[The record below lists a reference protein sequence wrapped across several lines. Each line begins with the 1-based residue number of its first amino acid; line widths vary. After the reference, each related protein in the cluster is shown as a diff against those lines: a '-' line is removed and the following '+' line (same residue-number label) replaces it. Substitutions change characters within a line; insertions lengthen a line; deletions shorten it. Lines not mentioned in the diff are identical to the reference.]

1 MFQIFPFII
10 FFRLLRKL
18 FYFFLTFSFFSD
30 FFFRFTGFHRQAWG
44 YSISCTPS
52 SIIMFDLFNF
62 NAPSYKAS
70 IVFQDFLLLH
80 IWFFFHKSVFI
91 YALLYSRSCNPWR
104 TERAV
109 ISRFLRVYQKYT
121 SKMILVYAFQFPS
134 YRLFF
139 VSVWKIQTLHY
150 YMWKLGEARSC
161 EAIIFKVHS
170 PIL

>member
-80 IWFFFHKSVFI
+80 LFDFFFIKVYLFTHYFT
-91 YALLYSRSCNPWR
+91 PGP
-104 TERAV
+104 V
-109 ISRFLRVYQKYT
+109 IHEELKGLWFLDSWEFTRNTPQKWYWCMRFSSQVIDYF
-121 SKMILVYAFQFPS
+121 S
-134 YRLFF
+134 
-139 VSVWKIQTLHY
+139 
-150 YMWKLGEARSC
+150 
-161 EAIIFKVHS
+161 
-170 PIL
+170 